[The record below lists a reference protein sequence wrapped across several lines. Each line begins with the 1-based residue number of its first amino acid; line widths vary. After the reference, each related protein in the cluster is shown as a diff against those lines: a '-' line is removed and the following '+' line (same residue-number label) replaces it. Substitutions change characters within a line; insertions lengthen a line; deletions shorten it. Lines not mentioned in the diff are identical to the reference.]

1 MSNESPTRGL
11 SQREEDLCS
20 QQVAHTIEEGKLDRG
35 IPTFSHA
42 TDGRFTMTTSLQI
55 PTPLGDV
62 RLEAEGDG
70 FRSIVPP
77 ELCYQGIGFGG
88 YSAAVAALAGFAHM
102 PGRTL
107 RSIHTAFTAPT
118 KPGTL
123 QVAARVLSA
132 GRSCG
137 LCEVTIEQEDALVLT
152 ALAWFV
158 DPQMMN
164 DLEGQG
170 AQQISFDTCDRLPW
184 VTEWAPFLKG
194 LNLRAVDYP
203 PSYDDFYDGQ
213 ARVALWAV
221 PDTTDSERR
230 TSQIC
235 GRLTDIMFFDAF
247 LLDAGM
253 RTESPLTRMVSLDLS
268 VIWSA
273 GHAAPA
279 PTLLEA
285 DGRIDH
291 QLASMRGTLRDTTG
305 AVRASATTQARVF
318 RAIREGHGS

>member
-1 MSNESPTRGL
+1 
-11 SQREEDLCS
+11 
-20 QQVAHTIEEGKLDRG
+20 
-35 IPTFSHA
+35 
-42 TDGRFTMTTSLQI
+42 MTTSSQI

-62 RLEAEGDG
+62 RLEVEGSR

-88 YSAAVAALAGFAHM
+88 YSAAVAALAGFAQM

-107 RSIHTAFTAPT
+107 RSIHTVFTAPT
-118 KPGTL
+118 KPGAL

-137 LCEVTIEQEDALVLT
+137 LCEVTIEQEGALVLT
-152 ALAWFV
+152 ASAWFV

-164 DLEGQG
+164 GLGGQG
-170 AQQISFDTCDRLPW
+170 TQPISFDHCHPLPW

-194 LNLRAVDYP
+194 LNLRALDYP
-203 PSYDDFYDGQ
+203 LSYDDFHDGQ

-221 PDTTDSERR
+221 PTATGSEHR
-230 TSQIC
+230 TAEIG
-235 GRLTDIMFFDAF
+235 GRLTDLMFLDAF

-253 RTESPLTRMVSLDLS
+253 RTESPLTRMISLDLS
-268 VIWSA
+268 VIWTG

-305 AVRASATTQARVF
+305 GVRASATTQARVF
-318 RAIREGHGS
+318 RAAPERPGS

>member
-1 MSNESPTRGL
+1 
-11 SQREEDLCS
+11 
-20 QQVAHTIEEGKLDRG
+20 
-35 IPTFSHA
+35 
-42 TDGRFTMTTSLQI
+42 MTTPLQI

-62 RLEAEGDG
+62 RLEAEDSG

-107 RSIHTAFTAPT
+107 RSIHTVFTAPT
-118 KPGTL
+118 KPGAL
-123 QVAARVLSA
+123 RVAARALSA

-137 LCEVTIEQEDALVLT
+137 LCEVTIEQEGALVLT

-158 DPQMMN
+158 DPQMVN
-164 DLEGQG
+164 GLEGQG
-170 AQQISFDTCDRLPW
+170 TQPISFDDCDRVPW

-194 LNLRAVDYP
+194 LNLRALDYP
-203 PSYDDFYDGQ
+203 LTYDDFYDGQ

-221 PDTTDSERR
+221 PDTADSEHR
-230 TSQIC
+230 SAEIC

-268 VIWSA
+268 VIWSS

-291 QLASMRGTLRDTTG
+291 QLAGMQGTLRDTTG

-318 RAIREGHGS
+318 RTVRESHGS